1 MSEILTE
8 ARPTARQL
16 RYLKWLAQRSA
27 TTFTFPSTRAQAS
40 REIERLKRL
49 PAELRVPRDERIP
62 DLDGEVVYAT
72 AVRDHEVIG
81 RGSSASWQRPARERA
96 DAESATARAIKADAL
111 PAR

>member
-8 ARPTARQL
+8 ARPTAKQL
-16 RYLKWLAQRSA
+16 KYLMWLAQRSA
-27 TTFTFPSTRAQAS
+27 STFTYPSTRAQAS

-49 PAELRVPRDERIP
+49 PAELHVPRDERDP
-62 DLDGEVVYAT
+62 DPDEDLAYAT

-81 RGSSASWQRPARERA
+81 RGSCASWRRPARDLA
-96 DAESATARAIKADAL
+96 DAESATARAIKADTL